1 MEYFEESLSN
11 SPGNVKGCQ
20 ELSGNV
26 KGCQELSGNVRGVRN
41 YLESSRNVRDFQELN
56 WDPMGIVKEQLR
68 LPGTDRYSKVC
79 QEIGTERTDRN

>member
-11 SPGNVKGCQ
+11 SP
-20 ELSGNV
+20 GNV